1 MITRWAGALFDA
13 LTDDQ
18 TALAR
23 LRLCGRRDNGWR
35 SPLVQLVD
43 NAEVADQFDL
53 PPGPDL
59 VLVLVTEGRT
69 RIESRQGAHWRGADY
84 HPGRIGMTAP
94 GRPTHL
100 RWRGEARTLTTHVFL
115 PTSLLE
121 RTAVDL
127 HGPAAAQLDWPDALA
142 IDDPVL
148 AAVVGGLGESA
159 LAGADQLYA
168 ETAAA
173 YLAAHLLT
181 RHGSL
186 PAPRP
191 VGGEDMRVRNAI
203 SFINDNHHLPL
214 ALGDIAAV
222 ANLSPF
228 HFLRVFKLA
237 TGQTPHR
244 FLNTVRVNRARRYL
258 QRRDLSVTEIAYLC
272 GFATPSRLATAFRQE
287 TGVSPSAYRNSPQ

>member
-1 MITRWAGALFDA
+1 MGGCCVFEA
-13 LTDDQ
+13 LTDEQ

-23 LRLCGRRDNGWR
+23 LRLCSRRDNGWL

-43 NAEVADQFDL
+43 NAEVADSFDL
-53 PPGPDL
+53 PAVDEL
-59 VLVLVTEGRT
+59 ALVLVTEGT
-69 RIESRQGAHWRGADY
+69 TTIESRHGTHWRSADY
-84 HPGRIGMTAP
+84 YPGRIGMTAP

-100 RWRGEARTLTTHVFL
+100 RWRGEQRTRTTHVFL
-115 PTSLLE
+115 PVSLLE

-127 HGPAAAQLDWPDALA
+127 HGSAASQLDWPDALA
-142 IDDPVL
+142 VDDPVL

-159 LAGADQLYA
+159 LAGADSLYA

-173 YLAAHLLT
+173 YLVAHLLT
-181 RHGSL
+181 RHGSI

-191 VGGEDMRVRNAI
+191 ISGEDMRVRKAI

-214 ALGDIAAV
+214 ALNDIAAV

-258 QRRDLSVTEIAYLC
+258 ERDDLSITEIAHLC
-272 GFATPSRLATAFRQE
+272 GFATPSRLATSFRQE
-287 TGVSPSAYRNSPQ
+287 TGVSPSAYRNSAQ

>member
-1 MITRWAGALFDA
+1 MFDA
-13 LTDDQ
+13 LTSDQ
-18 TALAR
+18 SGVAR
-23 LRLCGRRDNGWR
+23 LRLCGRRDNGWLT
-35 SPLVQLVD
+35 PLVQLVD
-43 NAEVADQFDL
+43 NAEVAEQFEL
-53 PPGPDL
+53 PAVDDL

-69 RIESRQGAHWRGADY
+69 TIESRQGAYWRRAEYG
-84 HPGRIGMTAP
+84 PRRIGMTAP

-100 RWRGEARTLTTHVFL
+100 RWRGDERTLTTHVFL

-127 HGPAAAQLDWPDALA
+127 YGSAAAQLDWPDALA

-159 LAGADQLYA
+159 LAGADPLYA

-181 RHGSL
+181 RHGSI

-191 VGGEDMRVRNAI
+191 LSGEDMRVRRAI

-214 ALGDIAAV
+214 ALNDIAAV

-258 QRRDLSVTEIAYLC
+258 ERGDLSVTEIAHLC
-272 GFATPSRLATAFRQE
+272 GFTTPSRLATAFRQE
-287 TGVSPSAYRNSPQ
+287 TGVSPSAYRNGAQ

>member
-1 MITRWAGALFDA
+1 M
-13 LTDDQ
+13 
-18 TALAR
+18 
-23 LRLCGRRDNGWR
+23 
-35 SPLVQLVD
+35 
-43 NAEVADQFDL
+43 
-53 PPGPDL
+53 
-59 VLVLVTEGRT
+59 
-69 RIESRQGAHWRGADY
+69 
-84 HPGRIGMTAP
+84 
-94 GRPTHL
+94 
-100 RWRGEARTLTTHVFL
+100 
-115 PTSLLE
+115 
-121 RTAVDL
+121 
-127 HGPAAAQLDWPDALA
+127 
-142 IDDPVL
+142 L

-191 VGGEDMRVRNAI
+191 VSGEDMRVRNAI

-258 QRRDLSVTEIAYLC
+258 ERRDLSVTEIAHLC